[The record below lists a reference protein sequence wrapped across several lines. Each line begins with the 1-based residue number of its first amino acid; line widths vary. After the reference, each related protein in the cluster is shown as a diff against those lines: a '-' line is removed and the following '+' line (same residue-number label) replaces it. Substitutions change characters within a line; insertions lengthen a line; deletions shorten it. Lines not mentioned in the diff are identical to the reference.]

1 MNELIT
7 ITLLILL
14 LIATWQDIRHYRI
27 PNILVFSGTAIGI
40 LLHTALPHEMGGIG
54 ILSSLGGL
62 GVGLV
67 ILLPLYMLRAMGAGD
82 IKLMATI
89 GAFVG
94 PSSML
99 IITIYVLLAGGIL
112 ALSVALLRGRFSKL
126 IDNLKFML
134 FLRLAGTSTMSPIT
148 TENLHQSAGKLPYG
162 VAIAAGTLFFLV
174 TEYRIFG

>member
-1 MNELIT
+1 MHPMIVG
-7 ITLLILL
+7 TLLILL
-14 LIATWQDIRHYRI
+14 LLASWQDIRHYRI
-27 PNILVFSGTAIGI
+27 PNILVFLGAAIGI
-40 LLHTALPHEMGGIG
+40 LFNTLIPQEMGSIG
-54 ILSSLGGL
+54 IATSLGGL

-67 ILLPLYMLRAMGAGD
+67 TLLPLYMLRAMGAGD
-82 IKLMATI
+82 IKLMAMV

-94 PSSML
+94 PPSILM
-99 IITIYVLLAGGIL
+99 ITVYVLLAGGIL
-112 ALSVALLRGRFSKL
+112 ALSVALLRGKFSKL

-162 VAIAAGTLFFLV
+162 VAIAAGTLFCLV